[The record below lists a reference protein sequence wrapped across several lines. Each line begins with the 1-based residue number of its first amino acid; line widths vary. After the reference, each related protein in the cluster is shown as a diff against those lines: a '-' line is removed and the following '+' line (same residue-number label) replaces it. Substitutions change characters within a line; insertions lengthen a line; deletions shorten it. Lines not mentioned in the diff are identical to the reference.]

1 MLKFSIF
8 SAGIKYWWTVTNV
21 IDLLG
26 KVLNQGE
33 RPIARDHRREQ
44 KRRQLRWRS
53 DPLRNAGRHFRN
65 GRMYF
70 NVTRPPHCLLLDH
83 EYLPMDR
90 LTLANVSLCQLLW
103 CCTDPVLFF
112 PPFFFLLSFRVQ
124 PLKSPLYHPL
134 SFPANQA
141 TLSLSLS
148 LLYTPYEILPD
159 GCSIFLRVS
168 WQLLVLFAI
177 SSGWEG
183 GCVQHKG
190 FFGIIWCPLAL
201 SRDSLRF
208 IYTVRD
214 SCEKWG
220 QLKKPWFQS
229 EQTTI

>member
-1 MLKFSIF
+1 MNICQWTAS
-8 SAGIKYWWTVTNV
+8 YW
-21 IDLLG
+21 
-26 KVLNQGE
+26 QM
-33 RPIARDHRREQ
+33 
-44 KRRQLRWRS
+44 
-53 DPLRNAGRHFRN
+53 FRCASSCD
-65 GRMYF
+65 
-70 NVTRPPHCLLLDH
+70 VALTRC
-83 EYLPMDR
+83 Y
-90 LTLANVSLCQLLW
+90 
-103 CCTDPVLFF
+103 FF

-148 LLYTPYEILPD
+148 FIYSVWD
-159 GCSIFLRVS
+159 
-168 WQLLVLFAI
+168 
-177 SSGWEG
+177 SSGWLFDILKSFLAIVGALCTNNSGGG

>member
-1 MLKFSIF
+1 MNICQ
-8 SAGIKYWWTVTNV
+8 WTASHW
-21 IDLLG
+21 
-26 KVLNQGE
+26 QM
-33 RPIARDHRREQ
+33 
-44 KRRQLRWRS
+44 
-53 DPLRNAGRHFRN
+53 FRCASSCD
-65 GRMYF
+65 
-70 NVTRPPHCLLLDH
+70 VALTRC
-83 EYLPMDR
+83 Y
-90 LTLANVSLCQLLW
+90 
-103 CCTDPVLFF
+103 FF
-112 PPFFFLLSFRVQ
+112 PPFFSFFLFVCSLLSRLFTIHSHSQ
-124 PLKSPLYHPL
+124 PTKQP
-134 SFPANQA
+134 
-141 TLSLSLS
+141 SLS

-220 QLKKPWFQS
+220 QLKKP
-229 EQTTI
+229 